1 MGCSTDI
8 ILDGISL
15 DCNDIPTGG
24 LKQIF
29 VSNACDVA
37 LGFVDKELKDSDGL
51 VNPEFGKVTCCGF
64 TPTQA
69 DPEIGEVWNL
79 EFNKKDGVTGFIENK
94 TVDPSGLTT
103 NIPTLTI
110 EFPKMTL
117 SKRTLINDV
126 LNPNVTVIVFIETAA
141 GTKHC
146 LGAKYGMRA
155 TSGEGVTG
163 TGRTDKNV
171 YTLILTGEET
181 DLSFDME
188 DIWDNVVNRISVDTT
203 GATNVDWVADQAT
216 NESTVPRQDCIP
228 TPTAP

>member
-8 ILDGISL
+8 ILDGIVL

-24 LKQIF
+24 LKSIYIA
-29 VSNACDVA
+29 NACDVA
-37 LGFVDKELKDSDGL
+37 LGFVDKEIMEDDS
-51 VNPEFGKVTCCGF
+51 VNPEYGKVTCAGF
-64 TPTQA
+64 NPTLA
-69 DPEIGEVWNL
+69 DPEIGEVWNM
-79 EFNKKDGVTGFIENK
+79 EFNRKDGITGFIENK
-94 TVDPSGLTT
+94 TVDSSGLTT

-117 SKRTLINDV
+117 EKRQLLNDI
-126 LNPNVTVIVFIETAA
+126 LNPNVTTVVFVETAA

-155 TSGEGVTG
+155 SSGEGVTG

-171 YTLILTGEET
+171 YTLILVGEET
-181 DLSFDME
+181 ELSFDCE
-188 DIWDNVVNRISVDTT
+188 DIWGNIEDRVSVDTT

-228 TPTAP
+228 VPAIP